1 MNTNA
6 GLVIWGL
13 KWTGGVALCLAW
25 LVPNHMPPWTAFY
38 NELAAVV
45 AVLVWACLVALPSR
59 KALVPLPAMFV
70 LGMSAIPVIQFLFG
84 LIDYGGDAVMATSYL
99 ALCGL
104 SVVVGANLKILDG
117 RFPIFLAWVCLTG
130 AMVSVILAM
139 HQWLGLGQLGI
150 GLMDMPPYGRP
161 YANLGQPNNLATLLC
176 LGLAAAL
183 YLRERGQFGR
193 AVLALL
199 AVLLLAGIAMTRS
212 RTAILAILVMAGW
225 IFWGRRR
232 FGLKCSAAETVSG
245 VVVFAVLWAGW
256 PAVSDWLHLSAESTV
271 GRLQGTFTGE
281 IRLVLWQQLL
291 DAVWRQ
297 PMTGYGW
304 NQVSAAQ
311 VAVIAEYPNVA
322 PAEYSHNLV
331 IDLLVWNGVPLGAMI
346 VLVMAGW
353 LVMQMRSIKSAES
366 WFALLFI
373 LLIGTHGMV
382 ELPHA
387 YAYFLLPAGLCI
399 GILCRQQAI
408 AFSLPRPAYAGLVAA
423 SIVVSGWIFVEYQ
436 TIEADYR
443 LMRFESI
450 GLERR
455 SADAVAPKV
464 VLLTQL
470 QDFIRFARTEAT
482 EGMTNEEIHWME
494 RVAHRYPYPPAL
506 MRYALALGM
515 NHRPEEAALELR
527 RLKQIQPAERF
538 GEVRDAWPSLV
549 KRYPQLGNVSLPAG
563 GT

>member
-232 FGLKCSAAETVSG
+232 LGLKCSAVETVSG
-245 VVVFAVLWAGW
+245 VVMFAVLWAGW

-549 KRYPQLGNVSLPAG
+549 KRYPQLGNVSLPSG

>member
-1 MNTNA
+1 MQ
-6 GLVIWGL
+6 GL

-38 NELAAVV
+38 NELTAVV
-45 AVLVWACLVALPSR
+45 AVLAWACLVALSAR
-59 KALVPLPAMFV
+59 RVLVPLSAMFI

-84 LIDYGGDAVMATSYL
+84 LIDFGGDAVMATSYL

-104 SVVVGANLKILDG
+104 SVVVGANLKILDR
-117 RFPIFLAWVCLTG
+117 RFPILLAWVCLTG
-130 AMVSVILAM
+130 AMVSLILAM

-150 GLMDMPPYGRP
+150 WVMDMLPYGRP

-183 YLRERGQFGR
+183 YLRERDQFGR
-193 AVLALL
+193 SVLALL
-199 AVLLLAGIAMTRS
+199 AVMLLAGIAMTRS

-232 FGLKCSAAETVSG
+232 FGLKCSTAETVSG
-245 VVVFAVLWAGW
+245 AVVFTVLWAGW
-256 PAVSDWLHLSAESTV
+256 PAVSDWLYLSAESTV

-281 IRLVLWQQLL
+281 IRLVLWQHLL

-311 VAVIAEYPNVA
+311 VAVVAEYPNIVQT
-322 PAEYSHNLV
+322 EYSHNLV
-331 IDLLVWNGVPLGAMI
+331 IDLLVWNGIPLGATIMLI
-346 VLVMAGW
+346 MAGW
-353 LVMQMRSIKSAES
+353 LVMQMRSIESAES

-387 YAYFLLPAGLCI
+387 YAYFLLPAGICI
-399 GILCRQQAI
+399 GILCRQQAV
-408 AFSLPRPAYAGLVAA
+408 AFSLPRPVYAGLVAA

-436 TIEADYR
+436 TIEADHR

-450 GLERR
+450 GLEHR

-470 QDFIRFARTEAT
+470 QDFIQFARTQAR
-482 EGMTNEEIHWME
+482 EGMTDEEIRWME

-515 NHRPEEAALELR
+515 NHRLEEAALELR
-527 RLKQIQPAERF
+527 RLKQIQSAERF

-549 KRYPQLGNVSLPAG
+549 KRYPQLGKVSLPADG
-563 GT
+563 I

>member
-1 MNTNA
+1 MKISLNVA
-6 GLVIWGL
+6 YLLPMLLLVG
-13 KWTGGVALCLAW
+13 AW
-25 LVPNHMPPWTAFY
+25 LVSNHYPPWSAFY
-38 NELAAVV
+38 NEFFAVLALLALALTGVIAWHAFSIPGP
-45 AVLVWACLVALPSR
+45 AVLVGLLACI
-59 KALVPLPAMFV
+59 PL
-70 LGMSAIPVIQFLFG
+70 IQFGFG
-84 LIDYGGDAVMATSYL
+84 LIDFLGDAIIAASFLGAL
-99 ALCGL
+99 AL
-104 SVVVGANLKILDG
+104 SIVVGANMQQFGGARSVDALAWACLLGAVISV
-117 RFPIFLAWVCLTG
+117 FLAF
-130 AMVSVILAM
+130 
-139 HQWLGLGQLGI
+139 HQWLGLQQLGI
-150 GLMDMPPYGRP
+150 WLMDMPPYGRP

-199 AVLLLAGIAMTRS
+199 AVMLLAGIAMTRS

-232 FGLKCSAAETVSG
+232 LGLKCSAVETVSG
-245 VVVFAVLWAGW
+245 VVMFAVLWAGW

-549 KRYPQLGNVSLPAG
+549 KRYPQLGNVSLPSG